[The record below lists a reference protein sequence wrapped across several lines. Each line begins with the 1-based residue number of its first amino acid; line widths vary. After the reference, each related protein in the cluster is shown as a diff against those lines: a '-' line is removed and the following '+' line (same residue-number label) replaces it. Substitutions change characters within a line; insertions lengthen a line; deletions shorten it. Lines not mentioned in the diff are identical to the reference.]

1 MEGMEAMIAAALI
14 LTIRLGIPIALLFAM
29 SYSAERFGEKG
40 TNRERAKTSVSPL
53 IWPVPPLPAKNKG
66 RLD

>member
-1 MEGMEAMIAAALI
+1 MEGIETVIAILLI

-40 TNRERAKTSVSPL
+40 TTQERAKTSVSPL
-53 IWPVPPLPAKNKG
+53 IWPGPPFPAKNRG